1 MPTNHSSFAQDSP
14 VLRLI
19 ALCDSQRGSDVVQR
33 IEAIL
38 DIYLTEGPSYQVQT
52 AFNALAAREKKYGR
66 VALRLRAKSNDKEK
80 AGKIIEANLKRL
92 THKLAE
98 IQVARQSGNIPALL
112 KMLPEQAAINL
123 VKSLQPRLLGVIN
136 NPLFD
141 LWLVLLDEESAQR
154 LKRCKNQAC
163 RKFFLAWPRKKE
175 YCSGTCRNQSWNRPR
190 RAASG
195 HRKPRSTRHKPRSSR

>member
-66 VALRLRAKSNDKEK
+66 VALKLRAEPNDKEK
-80 AGKIIEANLKRL
+80 AGKILEANLKRL

-112 KMLPEQAAINL
+112 KMLPEQAAINFL
-123 VKSLQPRLLGVIN
+123 KSWQPRLLGVIN

-154 LKRCKNQAC
+154 LKRCKCQTC
-163 RKFFLAWPRKKE
+163 RKFFIAMPLKKE
-175 YCSGTCRNQSWNRPR
+175 YCSTTCRNCYWTRPQR
-190 RAASG
+190 KRAE
-195 HRKPRSTRHKPRSSR
+195 HKR